1 MEFRRAIASAR
12 EDKSAKGREFGLR
25 FIHPH
30 FHRFNPRQWK
40 WGKLRSTPS
49 CGGWRSRQMR
59 TDREKVVL
67 EKTETLPRPFDL
79 NIPNRTAQRGVQ
91 LIDRTICLDAHVVLG
106 DTPSAEERSL
116 SIVTRTCVNLHGSP
130 IGRGKGSAPSP
141 VEK

>member
-12 EDKSAKGREFGLR
+12 EDEGPKGWECGLR
-25 FIHPH
+25 IVHPG
-30 FHRFNPRQWK
+30 FHLRDPRYRK

-49 CGGWRSRQMR
+49 CRGWRSRQMR

-79 NIPNRTAQRGVQ
+79 NIPNRTAQRSVQ